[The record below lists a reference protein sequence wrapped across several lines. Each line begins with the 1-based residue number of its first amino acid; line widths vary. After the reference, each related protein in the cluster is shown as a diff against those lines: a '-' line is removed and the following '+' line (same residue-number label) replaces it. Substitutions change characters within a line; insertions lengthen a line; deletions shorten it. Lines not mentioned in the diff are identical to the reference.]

1 MSSPKTAGI
10 IDTLM
15 TAENLKTEMRH
26 SWLSD
31 GRQES
36 VAEHSWRLAL
46 MVMLLHDRLDQSVDL
61 TKCLQLAVLHDLGE
75 AKAGDVP
82 VFDILTAADKQAKF
96 DAEEQGMI
104 EICAKL
110 GPEKG
115 PEFMALWQEYEACE
129 TYEAKFVKA
138 LDKVEVHLQHV
149 EAPISTWSDIE
160 FIMWFQPKWMMDYCT
175 FDSTLT
181 SLAEEVAAAA
191 CEKMQAA
198 GYNLDELKKEAA

>member
-1 MSSPKTAGI
+1 MSSLKTAGI

-82 VFDILTAADKQAKF
+82 VFDVLTAEDKQAKF

-110 GPEKG
+110 GSEKG
-115 PEFMALWQEYEACE
+115 PQFMALWEEYEGCE

-138 LDKVEVHLQHV
+138 LDKLEVHLQHV

-160 FIMWFQPKWMMDYCT
+160 YIMWFQPKWMMDYCV

-181 SLAEEVAAAA
+181 ALAKEVSAAA
-191 CEKMQAA
+191 CAKMQAA
-198 GYNLDELKKEAA
+198 GYDLDELKKEAA